1 VRSLELDSARLDHLA
16 DELVRATL
24 GWTVALDERSINPN
38 TTGPELHDLFTDVLP
53 ETGLGEDAF
62 SFAALLEN
70 SRAQNGRFLGYVMGS
85 AEPVSV
91 LGEFLA
97 AALNQNVTSWRSA
110 PAATTIER
118 ALVDC
123 LARELGC
130 DGFSGSF
137 CGGGSSANLMG
148 LAMARESKLAAN
160 ESGAR
165 PGVVYASSEIHM
177 SVPKSVALL
186 GLGRENLRLI
196 SVDER
201 FRMSTDALRSA
212 IAEDAAAGRTPIAVV
227 ASAGTVNTGA
237 VDPLEE
243 IAGIAYEH
251 GLYLHV
257 DAAYGGLAALAAPER
272 IGPLGLAD
280 SVSLDLHKWLYQP
293 VDCGLLLFR
302 DRELARRA
310 FTYTDDYVVS
320 FADDPFESFMYF
332 EESLELSRRFR
343 ALKVWLSVR
352 YHGLSAFRASI
363 REDLELAQQL
373 GRKVEEAD
381 ELELLTPVELSAVC
395 FRAIGAVSSD
405 LEALNRSILA
415 AVNDRGRIYLSNAT
429 LSGTFALRACIT
441 NHRTTEEDLDT
452 VIDEV
457 TSVAVSLTED

>member
-1 VRSLELDSARLDHLA
+1 M
-16 DELVRATL
+16 
-24 GWTVALDERSINPN
+24 N
-38 TTGPELHDLFTDVLP
+38 
-53 ETGLGEDAF
+53 
-62 SFAALLEN
+62 
-70 SRAQNGRFLGYVMGS
+70 
-85 AEPVSV
+85 
-91 LGEFLA
+91 
-97 AALNQNVTSWRSA
+97 
-110 PAATTIER
+110 
-118 ALVDC
+118 
-123 LARELGC
+123 
-130 DGFSGSF
+130 
-137 CGGGSSANLMG
+137 
-148 LAMARESKLAAN
+148 
-160 ESGAR
+160 
-165 PGVVYASSEIHM
+165 
-177 SVPKSVALL
+177 
-186 GLGRENLRLI
+186 
-196 SVDER
+196 
-201 FRMSTDALRSA
+201 TDALRSA

-251 GLYLHV
+251 GRYLHV

-280 SVSLDLHKWLYQP
+280 SVSFDLHKWLYQP

-352 YHGLSAFRASI
+352 YHG
-363 REDLELAQQL
+363 AQRISRFESVKISSWRSSS

-405 LEALNRSILA
+405 LDALKPLDTRGSQRPRSYLPLQRHTQRHVCA
-415 AVNDRGRIYLSNAT
+415 PRLHHESPDDRGGSRYRDRRGHERRCLSDRGLKSYADRPPLASLQAT
-429 LSGTFALRACIT
+429 FLDSMSLVAAMWACGSRVTPVQLPYPRRGDELSGGHRIRCLEGRRSSSTKCRRGRSLRGGDSAKTLATVVSLESATPPDQAPTRSAGRRGGPVLRARVRARENGGRSGRGPAT
-441 NHRTTEEDLDT
+441 RPQRA
-452 VIDEV
+452 
-457 TSVAVSLTED
+457 SVARGRVPDP